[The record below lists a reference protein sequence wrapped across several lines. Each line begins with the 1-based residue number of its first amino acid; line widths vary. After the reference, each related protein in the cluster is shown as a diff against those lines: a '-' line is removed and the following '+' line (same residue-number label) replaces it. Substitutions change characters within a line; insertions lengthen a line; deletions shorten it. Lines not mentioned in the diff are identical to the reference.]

1 LSRPLIL
8 SYAQNGEDVVLSRAF
23 ADQQFGFYVD
33 IGACHPVED
42 SVTLHFYER
51 GWRGVNVEPDRELH
65 VLFPEAR
72 PRDSNLCA
80 AVGRPRGRVAFH
92 PTGTRGHGT
101 LDATLA
107 SARGAGR
114 AAERVPAM
122 LLSDVIDCYGPD
134 EGEID
139 FLKIDVEGGEAGV
152 IASGDWM
159 RHRPRVL
166 VIEAVDDKG
175 NPTYE
180 AWEPD
185 LLGAG
190 YRFALFDGLN
200 RFYCR
205 DEEAGL
211 LLPRLGAPANIRD
224 GWIRAGDAHAHE
236 AIIPLQEAVTRLRA
250 ELDAAA
256 RQAVEADNRSNALNA
271 DLEEAHAKVRVVH
284 DRLEEALARERV
296 IQDRLEDATAGARR
310 LRAELDTALNRYEAL
325 VVDAARARAEAA
337 AALRREEAAEARM
350 ASLEMDHIH
359 READDRVLRARSLFG
374 RLFFRP
380 DGRPVKPLRRLLF
393 HTSGAPRR
401 FLRVLVL
408 HKNGAP
414 RRAFAHWM
422 RSTEYLGL
430 SNPVKRPGHRVTER
444 DDAATAS

>member
-1 LSRPLIL
+1 MARPPIL

-23 ADQQFGFYVD
+23 ADQEFGFYVD

-51 GWRGVNVEPDRELH
+51 GWHGVNVEPDRELH
-65 VLFPEAR
+65 ALFLEAR
-72 PRDSNLCA
+72 PRDTNLCA

-107 SARGAGR
+107 SARCAGR
-114 AAERVPAM
+114 PAERVPAM
-122 LLSDVIDCYGPD
+122 LLSDVIDCHGPD

-139 FLKIDVEGGEAGV
+139 FLKIDVEGWEAGV
-152 IASGDWM
+152 IASGDWT

-166 VIEAVDDKG
+166 VIEAVDHKG

-190 YRFALFDGLN
+190 YRFAMFDGLN

-205 DEEAGL
+205 EEDAGL
-211 LLPRLGAPANIRD
+211 LLPRLGAPANILD
-224 GWIRAGDAHAHE
+224 GWMRAADAHA
-236 AIIPLQEAVTRLRA
+236 QEALAHLQAKLDATARQAAEADNRSNALSADLEEARAKGRVVQDRLENATAEVERLRA
-250 ELDAAA
+250 ELDAA
-256 RQAVEADNRSNALNA
+256 
-271 DLEEAHAKVRVVH
+271 
-284 DRLEEALARERV
+284 
-296 IQDRLEDATAGARR
+296 
-310 LRAELDTALNRYEAL
+310 LNRNDAL
-325 VVDAARARAEAA
+325 VVDAARARGEAA
-337 AALRREEAAEARM
+337 AALRREETAEARM
-350 ASLEMDHIH
+350 ASLEMDLIR
-359 READDRVLRARSLFG
+359 REAADPSLRARNLFE
-374 RLFFRP
+374 RIFFRL

-414 RRAFAHWM
+414 RSAFARWM
-422 RSTEYLGL
+422 GSGEYLGL
-430 SNPVKRPGHRVTER
+430 SNAVKRPGHQVTKR
-444 DDAATAS
+444 DDAATASRSA